1 MRKAGDN
8 RLIPASE
15 IILAQIKEP
24 CFASRALLFGETEKQ
39 I

>member
-1 MRKAGDN
+1 MRRAGDN
-8 RLIPASE
+8 RLIPTSE

-24 CFASRALLFGETEKQ
+24 CFAGRALLFGETEKQ

>member
-8 RLIPASE
+8 ILIPASD
-15 IILAQIKEP
+15 IILDQIKEP

>member
-1 MRKAGDN
+1 MPKAGGN

-15 IILAQIKEP
+15 IILDQIKEP

>member
-8 RLIPASE
+8 RLIPASD
-15 IILAQIKEP
+15 IRLDQIKEP